1 MQPGS
6 PSFTNIAE
14 KLTVLSQ
21 QRATGELIFS
31 LGANRWHLYF
41 FLGRLLYA
49 TGGIHR
55 VRRWHRAVMQDFPG
69 LKFDAPHLKKNELW
83 EYHLLNQ
90 GINQNQLT
98 LTKAKSIIEKIVQ
111 EVLFTLVVHSDL
123 RAFWLPK
130 KQYPIALIEVN
141 QSLHAAFDL
150 CKQWQSMGLETLC
163 PDMAPILKQPVSE
176 QNLNISKTIFS
187 LRQVLDGENTIW
199 DIALQ
204 MRQSLTMVGSTIQ
217 NLAHQGVLELLT
229 IPDLPVSVA
238 VTISAPS
245 IKQQTQPSDVPVDHK
260 IQTPL
265 SQHLPN
271 SLTKTDFHPT
281 PELIKLTKE
290 KKNEFVHSP
299 PATHSQ
305 SILDSPSINLQSQ
318 ETSSLVACVDDSHSD
333 SLIMSGIVTQAGYKF
348 INIQDPVT
356 ALPILLEYK
365 PSLIF
370 LDLVMPI
377 ANGYEICT
385 QIRRVS
391 TFKNTPVIILTSCDG
406 IIDRVRAK
414 IVGSSGFLA
423 KPITTDKVLKI
434 LQKHLPTPIPV
445 AVQSTSLKTVQQTV
459 QV

>member
-1 MQPGS
+1 MQPRS

-14 KLTVLSQ
+14 KLTGLSRA
-21 QRATGELIFS
+21 RATGELIFS
-31 LGANRWHLYF
+31 LGTNQWHLYF

-49 TGGIHR
+49 TGGNHR
-55 VRRWHRAVMQDFPG
+55 VRRLHRAVMQDVPG
-69 LKFDAPHLKKNELW
+69 LTFDAPDLKKNELW

-98 LTKAKSIIEKIVQ
+98 LTQAKSIIEKVVQ

-141 QSLHAAFDL
+141 QSLHAALDL
-150 CKQWQSMGLETLC
+150 CKQWQNMGLEALC
-163 PDMAPILKQPVSE
+163 PDIAPIFKQPVSD
-176 QNLNISKTIFS
+176 SFS
-187 LRQVLDGENTIW
+187 QLLDGKNTIW

-204 MRQSLTMVGSTIQ
+204 MKQSLISVGSTVQ

-238 VTISAPS
+238 LTISAPS
-245 IKQQTQPSDVPVDHK
+245 SKQQTQPSDIPINHK

-265 SQHLPN
+265 PEHLPN
-271 SLTKTDFHPT
+271 LLTKTYFHPT
-281 PELIKLTKE
+281 PQSPQLIKFTNH

-299 PATHSQ
+299 ATTNSEF
-305 SILDSPSINLQSQ
+305 ILDSPSISLQSQ

-333 SLIMSGIVTQAGYKF
+333 SLIMGDILTQAGYKF

-370 LDLVMPI
+370 LDLLMPI

-423 KPITTDKVLKI
+423 KPITTEKVLKI
-434 LQKHLPTPIPV
+434 LQKHLPNPTP
-445 AVQSTSLKTVQQTV
+445 VQSTSLQTV
-459 QV
+459 